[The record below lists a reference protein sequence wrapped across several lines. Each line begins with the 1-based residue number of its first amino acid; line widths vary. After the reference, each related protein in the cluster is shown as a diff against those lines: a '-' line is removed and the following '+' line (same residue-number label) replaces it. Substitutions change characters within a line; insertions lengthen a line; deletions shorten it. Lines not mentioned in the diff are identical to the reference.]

1 MIVSLGPFLLGSK
14 PCETSLLQD
23 ELSLTSVV
31 VLEWVPPPMGVGIW
45 LEREGG
51 RGCRD
56 CSLLVEL
63 RRAARGEAGGRGWRR
78 TTETTLCV
86 CSHILRNLR
95 KLPENNNN
103 EKSHLC
109 YTAWKSPEMSHSIF
123 AIRSQCWMRLFLWF
137 STNVSLLGF
146 VSSIVTI
153 IRKPVGHENECSSR
167 KERSISFTVMASF
180 FGTTATV
187 CKWTVEAVLWLL
199 LCFFFTV
206 GPSDWIALL
215 FYMTQREKQYD
226 RCCWGCIM
234 DYGQSKNNNW
244 FHMHSSCSHAIS
256 YITSVDLNTPKI

>member
-1 MIVSLGPFLLGSK
+1 MALLVVTATWSPLFPTSELPPPVMIVSLGPFLLGSK

-109 YTAWKSPEMSHSIF
+109 YTAWKSPKMSQSIF
-123 AIRSQCWMRLFLWF
+123 AIWAFSSNFCPIKVGLSGNTVWLQASGSQKSPKL
-137 STNVSLLGF
+137 
-146 VSSIVTI
+146 TI
-153 IRKPVGHENECSSR
+153 FD
-167 KERSISFTVMASF
+167 IS
-180 FGTTATV
+180 
-187 CKWTVEAVLWLL
+187 E
-199 LCFFFTV
+199 
-206 GPSDWIALL
+206 
-215 FYMTQREKQYD
+215 
-226 RCCWGCIM
+226 
-234 DYGQSKNNNW
+234 
-244 FHMHSSCSHAIS
+244 
-256 YITSVDLNTPKI
+256 

>member
-1 MIVSLGPFLLGSK
+1 
-14 PCETSLLQD
+14 
-23 ELSLTSVV
+23 
-31 VLEWVPPPMGVGIW
+31 
-45 LEREGG
+45 
-51 RGCRD
+51 
-56 CSLLVEL
+56 
-63 RRAARGEAGGRGWRR
+63 
-78 TTETTLCV
+78 
-86 CSHILRNLR
+86 
-95 KLPENNNN
+95 
-103 EKSHLC
+103 
-109 YTAWKSPEMSHSIF
+109 
-123 AIRSQCWMRLFLWF
+123 MRLFLWF

-256 YITSVDLNTPKI
+256 YITSVDQNTKKIRSHFEIANESSYVDENMYFTPKNCFFLPVLWTANLKMAF

>member
-1 MIVSLGPFLLGSK
+1 
-14 PCETSLLQD
+14 
-23 ELSLTSVV
+23 
-31 VLEWVPPPMGVGIW
+31 
-45 LEREGG
+45 
-51 RGCRD
+51 
-56 CSLLVEL
+56 
-63 RRAARGEAGGRGWRR
+63 
-78 TTETTLCV
+78 
-86 CSHILRNLR
+86 
-95 KLPENNNN
+95 
-103 EKSHLC
+103 
-109 YTAWKSPEMSHSIF
+109 
-123 AIRSQCWMRLFLWF
+123 MRLFLWF

-187 CKWTVEAVLWLL
+187 CKWTVEAALWLL

-256 YITSVDLNTPKI
+256 YITSVDQNTQKIELRKLFWDSKRSELHLRKYVFRYIKLLFEPFLWTAKLIIAF

>member
-1 MIVSLGPFLLGSK
+1 
-14 PCETSLLQD
+14 
-23 ELSLTSVV
+23 
-31 VLEWVPPPMGVGIW
+31 
-45 LEREGG
+45 
-51 RGCRD
+51 
-56 CSLLVEL
+56 
-63 RRAARGEAGGRGWRR
+63 
-78 TTETTLCV
+78 
-86 CSHILRNLR
+86 
-95 KLPENNNN
+95 
-103 EKSHLC
+103 
-109 YTAWKSPEMSHSIF
+109 
-123 AIRSQCWMRLFLWF
+123 MRLFLWF

-226 RCCWGCIM
+226 RHCCWGCIM

-256 YITSVDLNTPKI
+256 YITSVDQNTQKIELRKLFWDCERSEQRFSKICILLQKIAFWAFFDNCKIENGFLKQFGLCSNSFSKL